1 MLNKKK
7 KQKEENNIFNNIAT
21 IEDRILPDV
30 LEEKADYL
38 YLGYNKYSRTFV
50 VTIYPEQ
57 TWLGWLEELVYL
69 GNVTISAKI
78 ETSSNASVINQL
90 TKKLVQ
96 SQAEYANYMRQ
107 GNIAHTPVLEKEI
120 IDLEGLRNL
129 IQRNE
134 DKLFFV
140 TIFISI
146 TCESLEKLNEKSK
159 VLEAEMNKKTAMVRN
174 LIFKQ
179 VDGLKMMLPIGE
191 YTMSGFE
198 RNMVSGGVATLM
210 PITNPNVS
218 HNKGVY
224 LGRNYYTNA
233 PIYLNTFIGPPN
245 LPNPHIFIC
254 GTSGAG
260 KSVSLKLMAE
270 RNIVTYNC
278 SAFFIDVEGEYAKL
292 VQKLGGKTIKIRQG
306 ESTGINPFELEKDYK
321 GNKEFLN
328 IMDKVADIRALLST
342 IARNYMGRTLNG
354 TEITEIEI
362 VVNQL
367 YAERGINDDINSIY
381 ERNKGKLNNGKYVV
395 GKVKKKMPTLS
406 DFQKKLDER
415 GKCKELAEILIPF
428 LKGNSLGI
436 FDCESTIF
444 SNEDIIS
451 FDMSEIKDEFT
462 KLYSSF
468 VILTWV
474 WQKFILKN
482 REKKKLIVC
491 DEAWLFLKYKESAD
505 FLATVARRGRKYN
518 TPLLIGSQFID
529 EFINCEER
537 QNNNK
542 YMFYKILISTK
553 YRKCREY

>member
-159 VLEAEMNKKTAMVRN
+159 VLEAEMNKKTAMVRT

-367 YAERGINDDINSIY
+367 YSERGINDDVNSIY
-381 ERNKGKLNNGKYVV
+381 ERNKGRLNNGKYVV

-406 DFQKKLDER
+406 DFQKKLEER

-444 SNEDIIS
+444 STEDIIS

-505 FLATVARRGRKYN
+505 FLATVARRR
-518 TPLLIGSQFID
+518 
-529 EFINCEER
+529 
-537 QNNNK
+537 
-542 YMFYKILISTK
+542 
-553 YRKCREY
+553 

>member
-159 VLEAEMNKKTAMVRN
+159 VLEAEMNKKTAMVRT

-233 PIYLNTFIGPPN
+233 PIYLNT
-245 LPNPHIFIC
+245 FIC

-342 IARNYMGRTLNG
+342 IARNYMGRSLNG

-406 DFQKKLDER
+406 DFQKKLEER

-451 FDMSEIKDEFT
+451 FDLSEIKDEFT

-482 REKKKLIVC
+482 REKKKLIIC
-491 DEAWLFLKYKESAD
+491 DEAWLFLKYKESAE
-505 FLATVARRGRKYN
+505 FLATVARRR
-518 TPLLIGSQFID
+518 
-529 EFINCEER
+529 
-537 QNNNK
+537 
-542 YMFYKILISTK
+542 
-553 YRKCREY
+553 